1 MANDVIFNKIAIME
15 RCLIRVKEVYN
26 DNTEN
31 LKDFTKQDAIILNIQ
46 RACEAALQLAMHIVS
61 DERLGLPQSSED
73 AFDRLLEEDIISQRT
88 VIRLREI
95 IEFKNSA
102 VRHYPSSLNLDRM
115 KSVIENHLDEFTAY
129 KKEILNYLHK
139 SNY

>member
-61 DERLGLPQSSED
+61 EERSGLPQLSED

-88 VIRLREI
+88 VIRL
-95 IEFKNSA
+95 
-102 VRHYPSSLNLDRM
+102 
-115 KSVIENHLDEFTAY
+115 EN
-129 KKEILNYLHK
+129 
-139 SNY
+139 

>member
-61 DERLGLPQSSED
+61 EERLGLPQLSED

-88 VIRLREI
+88 VIRL
-95 IEFKNSA
+95 
-102 VRHYPSSLNLDRM
+102 
-115 KSVIENHLDEFTAY
+115 EN
-129 KKEILNYLHK
+129 
-139 SNY
+139 